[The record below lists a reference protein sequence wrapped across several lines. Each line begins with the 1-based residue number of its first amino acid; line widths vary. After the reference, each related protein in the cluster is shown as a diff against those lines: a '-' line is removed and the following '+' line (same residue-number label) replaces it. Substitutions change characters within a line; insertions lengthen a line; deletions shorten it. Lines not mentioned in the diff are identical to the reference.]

1 MKVTALI
8 FSIIIYSSVLAQQNN
23 TSIMYDNYIN
33 SFYGVPNPSTLVDS
47 RSKFSVYNNLN
58 TIYTSNFYAPDY
70 LIYSGEDMEGKL
82 YENKKNGYLNRASE
96 FEVLGLKIDYDLK
109 NSFGYVYRFRNFN
122 NQTGIPETW
131 NENAALGYQDNT
143 NLNKPVDFK
152 GMSYASMRFTEHVL
166 TYSRVIYDRGSK
178 VLKGGVNVK
187 FLNGLQAEYLYANSG
202 TIVFQNQTDSWSELQ
217 NLDYSYGRDFNS
229 AQEKYKNRGFGVDLG
244 FTYEIRPDYEKQYYD
259 MDGEE
264 NLIRND
270 INKYKWKFFGSLTD
284 VGAIN
289 FVKDTNTYNFTLNSI
304 PMPADPLFDVEQD
317 FQGPSS
323 FVNSVLLPNSNKS
336 SKQETKFRMNLPTT
350 LHLGADYNIHK
361 NWYASANMSIP
372 LNLFT
377 DPTRVS
383 YNFIQTITPRY
394 EEKMFSIMA
403 PLSIVGNG
411 KAYVGLAAR
420 LMLWG
425 YSVHMGS
432 NNIMV
437 MFGQKAS
444 ATRSFYFGLAYNILY
459 DVPKDRDLDKV
470 SDLVDICPDDK
481 GPWSLMGCPDTDKD
495 GILDKDDY
503 CVYDA
508 GSVKTNGC
516 PDKDGDGII
525 DMNDRCPDEKGLGV
539 HLGCPD
545 RDFDGVIDVADK
557 CPDVPGI
564 ELNNGCPFE
573 KAECC
578 MDNDGDG
585 VSNNVDKCPDV
596 AGSVYNDG
604 CPITQ
609 ENIDKIN
616 LNDKKENKDP
626 NHTETQITETDL
638 TKDKDDK
645 IINSTNEYQSVFAN
659 KDVQKS
665 ISLYFD
671 VDQANL
677 NKSEQA
683 RFNEFMKELKDM
695 KNVSFIVLGHTDRD
709 GSLDYN
715 LILSMKRAE
724 TVKRKIT
731 DLGFKKDAIDV
742 YYFGESKALYKESY
756 EKEQKKLSR
765 KVEINVIKNK

>member
-1 MKVTALI
+1 MKFILLI
-8 FSIIIYSSVLAQQNN
+8 FSFFLFQPIFSQQNS
-23 TSIMYDNYIN
+23 TSLMYDNYIN
-33 SFYGVPNPSTLVDS
+33 SFYGVPNPSTIVDS
-47 RSKFSVYNNLN
+47 RSKFAVYNNIN

-82 YENKKNGYLNRASE
+82 YENKKNGYINRSNE

-109 NSFGYVYRFRNFN
+109 NSFGYVFRFRDFT
-122 NQTGIPETW
+122 NQTGVPETW
-131 NENAALGYQDNT
+131 NENAALGFQN
-143 NLNKPVDFK
+143 NSSLNSPVNIE

-166 TYSRVIYDRGSK
+166 TYGRVIFDKGSK
-178 VLKGGVNVK
+178 VLKGGINLK
-187 FLNGLQAEYLYANSG
+187 FLNGLRAQYLYANSG
-202 TIVFQNQTDSWSELQ
+202 ELTFLYPNDSYSALE
-217 NLDYSYGRDFNS
+217 NASYSYGRDFNS
-229 AQEKYKNRGFGVDLG
+229 AQEKYRNRGFGVDLG
-244 FTYEIRPDYEKQYYD
+244 FTYEIRPDYEKQYYT

-270 INKYKWKFFGSLTD
+270 FNKYKWKFFGSLTD
-284 VGAIN
+284 LGAISY
-289 FVKDTNTYNFTLNSI
+289 VKDTNTYNFTINSTFLS
-304 PMPADPLFDVEQD
+304 AELLFDVESD
-317 FQGPSS
+317 IEGPSS
-323 FVNSVLLPNSNKS
+323 FINAAILPIATIS

-361 NWYASANMSIP
+361 NWYASANLSIP

-377 DPTRVS
+377 DPSRVS
-383 YNFIQTITPRY
+383 YNFIQTLTPRY
-394 EEKMFSIMA
+394 EEKKFSVMT

-411 KAYVGLAAR
+411 KGYVGLAGR

-425 YSVHMGS
+425 GSIHMGS
-432 NNIMV
+432 NNIMA

-444 ATRSFYFGLAYNILY
+444 ATRSFFIGFSYNILY
-459 DVPKDRDLDKV
+459 SVPKDRDFDKV
-470 SDLVDICPDDK
+470 SDLLDNCPDDK
-481 GPWSLMGCPDTDKD
+481 GPWSLLGCPDTDKD

-508 GSVKTNGC
+508 GTSKTNGC

-525 DMNDRCPDEKGLGV
+525 DMNDRCPDERGLGV

-545 RDFDGVIDVADK
+545 KDFDGVIDVADK

-585 VSNNVDKCPDV
+585 VSNNVDKCPDL
-596 AGSVYNDG
+596 AGSVYNNG

-616 LNDKKENKDP
+616 LNDQKENKDP
-626 NHTETQITETDL
+626 NHTESQISGPSLAQDPNNQV
-638 TKDKDDK
+638 
-645 IINSTNEYQSVFAN
+645 INSTSEYQNVFASKN
-659 KDVQKS
+659 VIKT
-665 ISLYFD
+665 ISLYFN

-677 NKSEQA
+677 DKSEQA
-683 RFNEFMKELKDM
+683 RFNSFMNEVKEM

-709 GSLDYN
+709 GGLDYN

-724 TVKRKIT
+724 TVKRKIS
-731 DLGFKKDAIDV
+731 DLGFKKDLIDV
-742 YYFGESKALYKESY
+742 YYFGESKALYKESF
-756 EKEQKKLSR
+756 EKEQKKLAR
-765 KVEINVIKNK
+765 KVEINVIKN

>member
-1 MKVTALI
+1 
-8 FSIIIYSSVLAQQNN
+8 
-23 TSIMYDNYIN
+23 MYDNYIN
-33 SFYGVPNPSTLVDS
+33 SFYGVPNPSTIVDS
-47 RSKFSVYNNLN
+47 RSKFAVYNNIN

-70 LIYSGEDMEGKL
+70 LIYAGEDMEGKL
-82 YENKKNGYLNRASE
+82 YENKKNGYINRSSE

-109 NSFGYVYRFRNFN
+109 NSFGYVFRFRDFM
-122 NQTGIPETW
+122 NQTGVPETW
-131 NENAALGYQDNT
+131 NENAALGFQN
-143 NLNKPVDFK
+143 NSSVNSPVNIE

-166 TYSRVIYDRGSK
+166 TYGRVIFDKGSK
-178 VLKGGVNVK
+178 VLKGGINVK
-187 FLNGLQAEYLYANSG
+187 FLNGLRAQYLYANSG
-202 TIVFQNQTDSWSELQ
+202 ELTFLYPNDSYSALE
-217 NLDYSYGRDFNS
+217 NASYSYGTDFNS
-229 AQEKYKNRGFGVDLG
+229 AQEKYRNRGFGVDLG
-244 FTYEIRPDYEKQYYD
+244 FTYEIRPEYEKQYYT

-270 INKYKWKFFGSLTD
+270 FNKYKWKFFGSLTD
-284 VGAIN
+284 IGAISY
-289 FVKDTNTYNFTLNSI
+289 VKDTNTYNFIVNNTLL
-304 PMPADPLFDVEQD
+304 PAEPLFDVEWD
-317 FQGPSS
+317 IQGPSS
-323 FVNSVLLPNSNKS
+323 FVNAAILPVATIS

-361 NWYASANMSIP
+361 NWYASANISIP
-372 LNLFT
+372 LTIFT

-383 YNFIQTITPRY
+383 YNFIQTLTPRY
-394 EEKMFSIMA
+394 EEKKFSVMT

-411 KAYVGLAAR
+411 KGYVGLAGR

-425 YSVHMGS
+425 GSIHMGS
-432 NNIMV
+432 NNIMA

-444 ATRSFYFGLAYNILY
+444 ATRSFFIGFSYNILY
-459 DVPKDRDLDKV
+459 SVPKDRDFDKV
-470 SDLVDICPDDK
+470 SDLLDSCPDDK
-481 GPWSLMGCPDTDKD
+481 GPWSLLGCPDTDKD

-503 CVYDA
+503 CVYDS
-508 GSVKTNGC
+508 GTSKTNGC

-585 VSNNVDKCPDV
+585 VSNNVDKCPDL
-596 AGSVYNDG
+596 AGSVYNNG

-616 LNDKKENKDP
+616 LNEQKENKDP
-626 NHTETQITETDL
+626 NHTESQISETSL
-638 TKDKDDK
+638 AKDP
-645 IINSTNEYQSVFAN
+645 NNQVVNTTSEYQNVFASKN
-659 KDVQKS
+659 VIKT
-665 ISLYFD
+665 ISLYFN

-677 NKSEQA
+677 DKSEQA
-683 RFNEFMKELKDM
+683 RFNSFMNEVKEM

-709 GSLDYN
+709 GGLDYN

-724 TVKRKIT
+724 TVKRKIS
-731 DLGFKKDAIDV
+731 DLGFKKDVIDV
-742 YYFGESKALYKESY
+742 YYFGESKALYKESF
-756 EKEQKKLSR
+756 EKEQKKLAR
-765 KVEINVIKNK
+765 KVEINVIKN